1 MEHLGYL
8 APGQTALAPGDP
20 KRRCR
25 APRCFFLKGGLVDV
39 SIVFMGYEW
48 KYMEISMGYN
58 GYEWDMMDLMGYRW
72 DLNGHI
78 YNCLMILMG
87 IICCIFMGYR
97 SLPYFTHIIVNG
109 VMKQLT

>member
-1 MEHLGYL
+1 LGDFVWANVGKYSSTMEHLGYL

-58 GYEWDMMDLMGYRW
+58 GY
-72 DLNGHI
+72 
-78 YNCLMILMG
+78 
-87 IICCIFMGYR
+87 
-97 SLPYFTHIIVNG
+97 
-109 VMKQLT
+109 